1 MRAVRSK
8 NTTPEI
14 RVRTILRS
22 LGYRYRLHAAA
33 VPGKPDVIFPRNHIA
48 VFVHGCFWH
57 GHTCDRGSRVP
68 RNNRDYWIAKI
79 ARNKTRDR
87 RVARQLRLQGWSV
100 LSIWECELRDELR
113 LQRRIERFFKMRSR
127 GS

>member
-1 MRAVRSK
+1 RSK

-14 RVRTILRS
+14 RVRKILRS

-100 LSIWECELRDELR
+100 LSIWECELRDEL
-113 LQRRIERFFKMRSR
+113 
-127 GS
+127 